1 VRGAESTSRWQL
13 LVGLFL
19 LTGLVETIGF
29 SHYLTYNFSLLEG
42 FGLEPTAVRQWVGI
56 LGSLSF
62 LLGLPL
68 APFWGTWADRY
79 SRKLIITRS
88 ALVEAAFFTLIGLS
102 RDLPQLL
109 ASASLAGLV
118 LGNTGV
124 MFAVLSETA
133 PRHRVGLALAITGAA
148 GPLGFAVGP
157 LLGGLLING
166 FTLGGWTFAGLS
178 LRSLLI
184 GDGILSLVMGLAV
197 ITLFREAPRPRTTG
211 GSVLAQVRAAIGLVP
226 RSPVLRSLFLVAVL
240 GYVGQRLS
248 TAYMPLFIKQLYG
261 GADLERVIGLIVGTG
276 SAALGLLAPVW
287 GLAGD
292 RAGHARLFA
301 APIAG
306 AALGLAVLAMA
317 HTLEQVTVAW
327 VVLGCLQAGIN
338 PLFYTLVA
346 TRTPEGQRSTVLAF
360 SYVPLYIGG
369 LIGPGLGALLA
380 GWGVPTQ
387 GLFLLG
393 AIALASGAAVAWG
406 LRHAPA
412 APAAQIMADPP
423 QSPQTPDPTA

>member
-1 VRGAESTSRWQL
+1 MTAPSRTSRWQL
-13 LVGLFL
+13 LVALFL

-29 SHYLTYNFSLLEG
+29 SHYLTYNFRLLEG
-42 FGLEPTAVRQWVGI
+42 FGLGPTAVKQWVGI

-88 ALVEAAFFTLIGLS
+88 ALIEAAFFALIGLS

-124 MFAVLSETA
+124 MFAVLSECA
-133 PRHRVGLALAITGAA
+133 PRRRVGLALAVTGAA

-166 FTLGGWTFAGLS
+166 FSLGAWTFPGIS
-178 LRSLLI
+178 LRALLV
-184 GDGILSLVMGLAV
+184 GDGILSLIMGLAV
-197 ITLFREAPRPRTTG
+197 IALFHEAPRPRAT
-211 GSVLAQVRAAIGLVP
+211 SVPVLAQVRAAVGLVP

-248 TAYMPLFIKQLYG
+248 TAYMPLFIQQLYA

-276 SAALGLLAPVW
+276 SAVLGLLAPVW
-287 GLAGD
+287 GMAGD

-301 APIAG
+301 APVAG
-306 AALGLAVLAMA
+306 TAAALVVLALA
-317 HTLEQVTVAW
+317 GTLEQVAIVW

-360 SYVPLYIGG
+360 AYVPLYIGG

-380 GWGVPTQ
+380 GLGVPTQ

-393 AIALASGAAVAWG
+393 AVALGLGAALAWT
-406 LRHAPA
+406 LRAAPA
-412 APAAQIMADPP
+412 APPAHVKADPP
-423 QSPQTPDPTA
+423 QSPQTPAQAA